1 MVPQMG
7 MIMEMVEGF
16 IVGDC
21 DELMP
26 EWLNMLNGVFD
37 SEGMPL
43 NGNIKLYMRRVF
55 IVNNCDELMPE
66 WLNMMKFVVD
76 SEGMPLNISKSES
89 VVGEIGFS
97 ASATSNYDIITL
109 EHMNSSSRRW
119 TASCSPTV
127 EPPGL
132 GLGAGM

>member
-1 MVPQMG
+1 MRHGRPAASPRRRLATRNERGEGQVNKVHKIVESIDKKRNNIKLYLRRVF
-7 MIMEMVEGF
+7 IMDDC
-16 IVGDC
+16 VG
-21 DELMP
+21 LMP
-26 EWLNMLNGVFD
+26 EWLNMVKGVF
-37 SEGMPL
+37 
-43 NGNIKLYMRRVF
+43 
-55 IVNNCDELMPE
+55 
-66 WLNMMKFVVD
+66 D